1 MGVCFG
7 SAARHQVLCACS
19 FAVVCS
25 VEAKAVEIV
34 LRQHE
39 RTGRGDYA
47 APVLFA
53 LAGDSALV
61 ATGCLCSAAE
71 TPLQVRGIS

>member
-1 MGVCFG
+1 MKLFVGVCFG
-7 SAARHQVLCACS
+7 SAARHQVLRACS

-39 RTGRGDYA
+39 HTGCGDYA
-47 APVLFA
+47 ASVLFA

-61 ATGCLCSAAE
+61 ATGCLR
-71 TPLQVRGIS
+71 L